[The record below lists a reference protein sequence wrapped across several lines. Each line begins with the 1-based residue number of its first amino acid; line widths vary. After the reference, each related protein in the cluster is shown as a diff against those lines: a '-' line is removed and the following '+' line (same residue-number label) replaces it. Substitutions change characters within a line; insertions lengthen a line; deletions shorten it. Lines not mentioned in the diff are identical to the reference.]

1 MNRTRLIGLF
11 LLLIA
16 FTGCITI
23 EENYT
28 FKKNGSGTMEYVV
41 DMSQIGEMLKAFEDM
56 GDGKGKEDKDAGLN
70 QLDMKEQV
78 SALKNVPGIKKVKLN
93 NKDKYVQRVSFAF
106 ADLNALNAAL
116 NVLME
121 DSTDTQHT
129 FFQWEGNTLVRRSN
143 GHARDIGLG
152 MGNEDPSDTTD
163 MTELL
168 SSMKYKYRFTFQ
180 EPIANTEVAEGMAK
194 ESPDPRTVKLDTD
207 FRVIGKD
214 EKVLD
219 LRIELKR

>member
-1 MNRTRLIGLF
+1 
-11 LLLIA
+11 
-16 FTGCITI
+16 
-23 EENYT
+23 
-28 FKKNGSGTMEYVV
+28 
-41 DMSQIGEMLKAFEDM
+41 M

-207 FRVIGKD
+207 FSVIGKD

>member
-41 DMSQIGEMLKAFEDM
+41 DMSQIGEMLKAIEDM

-207 FRVIGKD
+207 FSVIGKD

>member
-207 FRVIGKD
+207 FSVIGKD

>member
-1 MNRTRLIGLF
+1 
-11 LLLIA
+11 
-16 FTGCITI
+16 
-23 EENYT
+23 
-28 FKKNGSGTMEYVV
+28 
-41 DMSQIGEMLKAFEDM
+41 
-56 GDGKGKEDKDAGLN
+56 
-70 QLDMKEQV
+70 
-78 SALKNVPGIKKVKLN
+78 
-93 NKDKYVQRVSFAF
+93 
-106 ADLNALNAAL
+106 
-116 NVLME
+116 
-121 DSTDTQHT
+121 
-129 FFQWEGNTLVRRSN
+129 VRRSN

-207 FRVIGKD
+207 FSVIGKD